1 MVWNYCRPS
10 RRAAAAAV
18 SFVES
23 RSESLF
29 FGVERPLFGSRPCIG
44 EKGCI
49 GVAAARAVPRLSAAG
64 SATPAAAIRTSLGR
78 PPVRRRRP
86 HCSIVR
92 CSLNRPRFKGLF

>member
-10 RRAAAAAV
+10 RRAAAV
-18 SFVES
+18 PFVGS

-49 GVAAARAVPRLSAAG
+49 GVAAARAVPRLSAAS
-64 SATPAAAIRTSLGR
+64 SATPATAAAIGTSLGR
-78 PPVRRRRP
+78 RRCGGAVRT
-86 HCSIVR
+86 V
-92 CSLNRPRFKGLF
+92 L